1 MRLPSSRLLAIV
13 GAFVCL
19 AALARAD
26 SSPTSGGAAD
36 ELVSMPVADRVLVRK
51 GERRLFLMRGE
62 SVLRAYRIVL
72 GLNPTGH
79 KQREGDFRTP
89 EGRYRLTRRNPRSD
103 FFLSIQVSYP
113 NDADIRYAHRKGWD
127 VGGSIMI
134 HGLPN
139 QLKHSAD
146 WYESRDWTDGCIAV
160 SNADM
165 VEIWM
170 LTADN
175 APIEILP

>member
-1 MRLPSSRLLAIV
+1 MRPRLRLLALTCAIAV
-13 GAFVCL
+13 LGT
-19 AALARAD
+19 LARAD
-26 SSPTSGGAAD
+26 TLPQGGTRLSSMK
-36 ELVSMPVADRVLVRK
+36 SMPTADRVVVRK

-62 SVLRAYRIVL
+62 SVLRSYKIAL
-72 GLNPTGH
+72 GLNPVGH
-79 KQREGDFRTP
+79 KEREGDFRTP
-89 EGRYRLTRRNPRSD
+89 EGKYRLTRRNSRSD

-113 NDADIRYAHRKGWD
+113 NEADIQRARRNGWYA
-127 VGGSIMI
+127 GGSIML

-139 QLKHSAD
+139 QLKHSPE
-146 WYESRDWTDGCIAV
+146 WYEKRDWTDGCIAV
-160 SNADM
+160 SNSDI